1 MLATTL
7 VVQQAEAAPSSKKE
21 TRNSLGAAGR
31 VSPVSSPMEPVPEKE
46 TPVTWSLE
54 VERGMAVAPLTFSS
68 VSLPTLKVTVAGEVV

>member
-1 MLATTL
+1 MATTL

-46 TPVTWSLE
+46 TPATWVLE
-54 VERGMAVAPLTFSS
+54 VESSMPEGVSS
-68 VSLPTLKVTVAGEVV
+68 VLPILKVTVAGEAV